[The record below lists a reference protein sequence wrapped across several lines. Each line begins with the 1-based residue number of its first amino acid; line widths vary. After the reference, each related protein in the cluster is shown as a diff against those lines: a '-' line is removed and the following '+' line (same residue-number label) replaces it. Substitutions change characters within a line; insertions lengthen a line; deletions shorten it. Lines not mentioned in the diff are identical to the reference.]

1 MIARLWR
8 TGVDEE
14 RMEEYR
20 RFEQRRSEPM
30 FRALEGCLGVLCLRT
45 GTGPAALSLWRDR
58 AAVARLV
65 TNRRYQR
72 NVRSLAQTGGDS
84 IEWSLGCPI
93 SDMDTGFRLRHTRC
107 CG

>member
-1 MIARLWR
+1 M
-8 TGVDEE
+8 
-14 RMEEYR
+14 
-20 RFEQRRSEPM
+20 
-30 FRALEGCLGVLCLRT
+30 LCLRT

-72 NVRSLAQTGGDS
+72 NVRSLAQTDRWGQYRV
-84 IEWSLGCPI
+84 SLGCPI